1 MFHAFTPRR
10 LAALAL
16 LVSAVAQAQNAIP
29 YHSAFDGYQPF
40 TEGKLKSWT
49 ESNDAV
55 TQAGGW
61 RAYAKEA
68 AAPAS
73 QAAATAPA
81 TLPPAPLVAPP
92 AAKPAGTD
100 PHAGHSK
107 H

>member
-1 MFHAFTPRR
+1 MFHVFTPRR

-16 LVSAVAQAQNAIP
+16 LVSATAQAQNAIP
-29 YHSAFDGYQPF
+29 HHSAFNGYQPF

-49 ESNDAV
+49 ESNNAV

-73 QAAATAPA
+73 QAAATSPA
-81 TLPPAPLVAPP
+81 TSTPSPLAAPP
-92 AAKPAGTD
+92 GAKPAGTD
-100 PHAGHSK
+100 PHAGHSQ